1 MYVLYIL
8 CSSYVLKL
16 VNISINYVDVGNIWV

>member
-8 CSSYVLKL
+8 YSSYVLKL